1 MKISIRYKF
10 ALVFTIIFS
19 IASIISISYMKKTI
33 EKNNTEIVNRE
44 MTEQMLSS
52 KEYIKQYFLINDI
65 KPTPTS
71 FKNSSQEIANELS
84 EKNRCSTQLY
94 SIDGVFLHGSTLQ
107 NEVVIL
113 EQNAKNED
121 QDIKLAL
128 KNKAATLTKNKNKKM
143 YVNFSF
149 PLYINGNFIGIVR
162 TSRNYTNLYSVGNE
176 MIKTFTMFFTIL
188 FIAVFTGSLL
198 ISRHIT
204 KPILALRKSLKEVAS
219 GNYETNIDIKNN
231 DEIGELTKDFCIMKD
246 KIKEQ
251 IVTIKKDKE
260 RIMKA
265 EKHRQEFFNN
275 VTHELKTPLTSIS
288 GYAQILEEEDFS
300 KNEMYLR
307 AVERIKSE
315 SKRLHAMVVELIE
328 VSKGNTTSD
337 AIFEKVDIS
346 HLIIKICDDMSL
358 KAKKYNI
365 KIQKHVEIPIYIFGN
380 KNKITELMI
389 NLLDNAIKYGKVN
402 TKIKVKAY
410 KKEKYVQI
418 EVKNIGKNG
427 IPTSKLDKVFEPFYR
442 VNNNEKESGSC
453 GLGLFI
459 CKNIVAEH
467 NGKISIEST
476 ENEFTNI
483 IVKIPLIRNNLAT
496 TKENI
501 ETTNC

>member
-44 MTEQMLSS
+44 MTEQMLRS

-71 FKNSSQEIANELS
+71 FKNSSQQIADELS

-94 SIDGVFLHGSTLQ
+94 SIDGKFLYSSSIE
-107 NEVVIL
+107 NEGIIL
-113 EQNAKNED
+113 EQNPKYEN
-121 QDIKLAL
+121 QDIMFAL
-128 KNKAATLTKNKNKKM
+128 KDKAATTTTIKNRNM

-162 TSRNYTNLYSVGNE
+162 TSKNYSNLYSVGNE
-176 MIKTFTMFFTIL
+176 MIKTFTIFFAVL
-188 FIAVFTGSLL
+188 FIAVFIASFLL
-198 ISRHIT
+198 SRHIT
-204 KPILALRKSLKEVAS
+204 SPILVLRKSLKEVAS
-219 GNYETNIDIKNN
+219 GNYETDIDIKNN

-300 KNEMYLR
+300 KNKMYLR
-307 AVERIKSE
+307 AVKRIKSE
-315 SKRLHAMVVELIE
+315 SNRLHAMVVELLE
-328 VSKGNTTSD
+328 VSKDNTTSD
-337 AIFEKVDIS
+337 TLFEKVDIS
-346 HLIIKICDDMSL
+346 HLLIKICGDMSL

-365 KIQKHVEIPIYIFGN
+365 KIQKYIDNPIYIFGN

-410 KKEKYVQI
+410 KKGKYVQI
-418 EVKNIGKNG
+418 EVKNIGNG

-476 ENEFTNI
+476 EGEFTNI